1 MTPEESY
8 EQAING
14 GVTPEAAEEAGEEI
28 TPNAPAAEAPE
39 IVEETPAP
47 VETPAPRT
55 NPNWDEAWKDVPDP
69 IKAAQRAVFEKW
81 DNSYNHLEVR
91 HRPWSAFEEAGVAP
105 EQVEFALSLQNQ
117 LVEDPRA
124 FVDTLIKHF
133 GFEPLQAAQ
142 AVAAATNPTEP
153 DPFADPQQQRI
164 DELERWRNEEI
175 QNRQRQAEAQQQ
187 EQRRNQ
193 QLQQIETDLTEL
205 HNRVGS
211 FPDNEV
217 IERAMLNATV
227 GKNPGLEFAYYELR
241 TKRDAD
247 EAAFR
252 ARTAPPASPSVLGG
266 GGAPA
271 VASPPVERKIE
282 SNEDLRARA
291 LSLAQSMADA
301 TN

>member
-69 IKAAQRAVFEKW
+69 IKAAQRSVFEKW
-81 DNSYNHLEVR
+81 DNSYNHLEAR

-105 EQVEFALSLQNQ
+105 EQVEFALELQNQ
-117 LVEDPRA
+117 LVENPRA
-124 FVDTLIKHF
+124 FVDNLINHF
-133 GFEPLQAAQ
+133 GFSPLEAVQ
-142 AVAAATNPTEP
+142 AVAAAQGEP
-153 DPFADPQQQRI
+153 DVFADPQQQRI
-164 DELERWRNEEI
+164 DELERWRNEQIAE
-175 QNRQRQAEAQQQ
+175 RQQQQVQQQQ
-187 EQRRNQ
+187 EFQRQ
-193 QLQQIETDLTEL
+193 QQMVKIETDLTTL
-205 HNRVGS
+205 HNKVGN
-211 FPDNEV
+211 FPDREV

-227 GKNPGLEFAYYELR
+227 GRNPDLEFAYYELR
-241 TKRDAD
+241 TQRDQQEAD
-247 EAAFR
+247 IR
-252 ARTAPPASPSVLGG
+252 ARLAPPAAPSVLGG

-282 SNEDLRARA
+282 SNEDLRERA
-291 LSLAQSMADA
+291 LMLARDLSTA